1 MKNSNLITAKRDK
14 NDEFYTML
22 NTIEREVPYYED
34 YFKGK
39 TVLCNCDDPLWSNFT
54 KYFILRFKSLGIK
67 QLVCTYWDKN
77 EENSYAFV
85 YNGQDLNGDGVIS
98 EDDIDIMIKYKAFR
112 KRLNPDVG
120 FVKQNEQ
127 ECNKNGVYGSGDF
140 RSKEC
145 IEYLK
150 MADIVVTN
158 PPFSLFREYVAQL
171 IEYKKLFLI
180 IGNTNAI
187 TFKEIFPLIKDN
199 KVWIGMSPRS
209 MDFLNPDGST
219 SNVNSCWYT
228 NMEHNKRTYPQ
239 QLYKKYNSE
248 TYPKYDNYDA
258 IEVSKV
264 SQIPCDYNGVMG
276 VPITFLEKYCPKQF
290 EIVGIDRYVE
300 NNPKYGHRFTINGKE
315 VYARILIKHL
325 FS

>member
-98 EDDIDIMIKYKAFR
+98 EDDIDIMIKYNAFR

-127 ECNKNGVYGSGDF
+127 ECNKNGVYA
-140 RSKEC
+140 SK
-145 IEYLK
+145 L
-150 MADIVVTN
+150 T
-158 PPFSLFREYVAQL
+158 
-171 IEYKKLFLI
+171 
-180 IGNTNAI
+180 
-187 TFKEIFPLIKDN
+187 
-199 KVWIGMSPRS
+199 
-209 MDFLNPDGST
+209 
-219 SNVNSCWYT
+219 
-228 NMEHNKRTYPQ
+228 
-239 QLYKKYNSE
+239 
-248 TYPKYDNYDA
+248 
-258 IEVSKV
+258 
-264 SQIPCDYNGVMG
+264 
-276 VPITFLEKYCPKQF
+276 
-290 EIVGIDRYVE
+290 
-300 NNPKYGHRFTINGKE
+300 
-315 VYARILIKHL
+315 
-325 FS
+325 